1 MLTIKLICIGKLK
14 ERYWQA
20 ACEEYE
26 KRLRP
31 FCKFEILELP
41 ESRLSN
47 HPSEGEICIGLETEG
62 KRILEAVGS
71 SVCIPLCIEG
81 KPLTSPQLAERMESF
96 AVAGTSTICFV
107 IGSSFG
113 LCEQVKK
120 AGEMSLSM
128 STMTF
133 PHQLARVML
142 CEQIY
147 RAFQILN
154 NGKYHK

>member
-1 MLTIKLICIGKLK
+1 MQTIKLICIGKLK

-31 FCKFEILELP
+31 FCKFEIVELP

-47 HPSEGEICIGLETEG
+47 HPSEGEICACLETEG

-71 SVCIPLCIEG
+71 SLSIPLCIEG
-81 KPLTSPQLAERMESF
+81 KELTSTQLAEQMETF
-96 AVAGTSTICFV
+96 AVTGGSTICFV
-107 IGSSFG
+107 IGSSYG
-113 LCEQVKK
+113 LSESVKK
-120 AGEMSLSM
+120 AGKMRLSM
-128 STMTF
+128 SPMTF

-147 RAFQILN
+147 RAFQILH